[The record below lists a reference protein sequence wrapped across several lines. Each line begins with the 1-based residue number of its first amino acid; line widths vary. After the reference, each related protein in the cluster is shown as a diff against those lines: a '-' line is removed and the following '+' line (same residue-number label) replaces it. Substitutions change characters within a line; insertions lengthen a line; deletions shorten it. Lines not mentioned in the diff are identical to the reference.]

1 MGNFSFS
8 ISLLTAMKNLTLP
21 KNKKSDVDPVVHAL
35 TAHRQIAACDNDGTC
50 FPFAY
55 VAFMFQQAIYFLLVL
70 FLNVA
75 YVLSIL
81 REHSPTTAKRRV
93 GLAFP
98 FASSDPPSAR
108 A

>member
-55 VAFMFQQAIYFLLVL
+55 VAFYVSTSNL
-70 FLNVA
+70 FSTIFKR
-75 YVLSIL
+75 SI
-81 REHSPTTAKRRV
+81 RSFHSTRTFSHDGKAASWPGVPIRILGSSLGARV
-93 GLAFP
+93 I
-98 FASSDPPSAR
+98 
-108 A
+108 